1 MQELQLNSNF
11 VLKFKMKKSQQKK
24 VEEMLSSNGYIC
36 EQWVRTPF
44 DNIIEFRV
52 VCNLRKAEALRLL
65 LKNFTVYE

>member
-11 VLKFKMKKSQQKK
+11 ILKFKIKVSQQKK
-24 VEEMLSSNGYIC
+24 IEEILSLNGYIT

-52 VCNLRKAEALRLL
+52 VCNLRKAEALRQL
-65 LKNFTVYE
+65 LKNFTTYE